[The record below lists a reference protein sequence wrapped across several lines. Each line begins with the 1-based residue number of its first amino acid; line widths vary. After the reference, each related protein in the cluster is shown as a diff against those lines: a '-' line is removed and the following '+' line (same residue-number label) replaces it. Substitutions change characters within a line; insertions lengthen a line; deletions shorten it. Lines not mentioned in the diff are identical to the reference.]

1 MTKDSSGAVAR
12 VWSRLPA
19 EARTA
24 LQRELSPTDLQ
35 TLLMSVA
42 RERAAR
48 VEPARLMRRW
58 AEDRFVRPSPADP
71 RRIHAIEDW
80 IWGRLPV
87 EFTGV
92 ELSPV
97 TPMGTCAAVGA
108 ADQNRI
114 VSTMRLTEVVSD
126 PTNPL
131 AIEAAIR
138 RRSGEPEVHL
148 ATSHRVLRAQQFSAA
163 GASSHFKLFALVSS
177 GRDTGS
183 KHTEARF
190 LSLHVAFW
198 LTVLAEFL
206 EPGRSEITYTVLDT
220 PVLEQRIADTVR
232 PRLPAGT
239 RFTADPT
246 RTRGLGYYRSLMLQ
260 INAVADAPKSAP
272 ANDIGDGGFTDW
284 TARLMSDAKE
294 RCLISCIAVER
305 LDRPPVS

>member
-1 MTKDSSGAVAR
+1 
-12 VWSRLPA
+12 
-19 EARTA
+19 
-24 LQRELSPTDLQ
+24 
-35 TLLMSVA
+35 MSVA

-71 RRIHAIEDW
+71 RRIHAIEDR

-97 TPMGTCAAVGA
+97 TPMGTCVAVGA
-108 ADQNRI
+108 ADRNRI

-148 ATSHRVLRAQQFSAA
+148 ATSHQVLRAQQFSAT

-206 EPGRSEITYTVLDT
+206 EPGGGEITYTVLDT
-220 PVLEQRIADTVR
+220 PVIEQRIADTVR
-232 PRLPAGT
+232 PQLPAGT

-246 RTRGLGYYRSLMLQ
+246 RTRVLP
-260 INAVADAPKSAP
+260 IPHAADQCRGRCAEICARQRHRRWWF
-272 ANDIGDGGFTDW
+272 DRLDGAADVRRQGALPD
-284 TARLMSDAKE
+284 LV
-294 RCLISCIAVER
+294 SCIAVER
-305 LDRPPVS
+305 LDRPQVS